1 MFLCCVVCE
10 SYFPHILSWN
20 VYQQERQLM
29 ATISFHPCNH
39 QNRAIGFVAFW
50 VHCVSIVWKCQQ
62 KFGMT
67 CDLQRNKFSIFSQNC
82 FLLAI

>member
-10 SYFPHILSWN
+10 RYLPHILSWN

-29 ATISFHPCNH
+29 TIISFHPCNH
-39 QNRAIGFVAFW
+39 KNRASFVTFW

-62 KFGMT
+62 KFGIIF
-67 CDLQRNKFSIFSQNC
+67 DLQRNKCSIFSQNR